1 MTSWDGSGG
10 NKAMVPA
17 YQLETRV
24 AKLISREGLLLSL
37 FNNLYPIEVLILGR
51 GASEFKLAR
60 YHRSPGSPLGGERR
74 VEG

>member
-17 YQLETRV
+17 YPLETRV

-51 GASEFKLAR
+51 GAE
-60 YHRSPGSPLGGERR
+60 
-74 VEG
+74 